1 MKFSEER
8 NIFILFYF
16 IFYTFVRCFEDGEHQ
31 RVEML
36 GPPFTTQNAADTRTQ
51 EPAHQTLHHNLKC
64 LRMGATTT
72 PNKITLHYKHKQGRT
87 TQQEKFK
94 DAIANLKKQ

>member
-1 MKFSEER
+1 M
-8 NIFILFYF
+8 
-16 IFYTFVRCFEDGEHQ
+16 FVRCFEDGEHQ

-64 LRMGATTT
+64 LRIGAT
-72 PNKITLHYKHKQGRT
+72 
-87 TQQEKFK
+87 
-94 DAIANLKKQ
+94 